1 MLIVPRFY
9 HIHRRSGAKIVAASG
24 HVEVKNCTKIYYFRR
39 GSTPDPAVGGY
50 SAAPDPYLL
59 GRGLAAPPQVPH
71 PASPFQP
78 RLTICPPLE
87 KILRAPMWPT
97 KSRFLTVKA
106 TPNTVILSERGR
118 STPVELTACSSCQIW
133 SPYVKRYERI

>member
-50 SAAPDPYLL
+50 SAAPDPAGGAYSVPPDH
-59 GRGLAAPPQVPH
+59 LAGFKGAY
-71 PASPFQP
+71 F
-78 RLTICPPLE
+78 
-87 KILRAPMWPT
+87 
-97 KSRFLTVKA
+97 
-106 TPNTVILSERGR
+106 
-118 STPVELTACSSCQIW
+118 
-133 SPYVKRYERI
+133 